1 MVNAKCLWGQSV
13 ADVFLLY
20 VSDDKEKGAAIRQ
33 SLVQEGLSVWQF
45 IADGDEQ
52 ASPAELRRQAD
63 LATYVC
69 VLWSE
74 HSFKNFTVV
83 TLATEAL
90 RDKKLY
96 SVLLDHV
103 EIRKAFYS
111 KDNVVMN
118 ISDWSPGAVTDTF
131 RTFLEDIEKRIHP
144 DDKDDGAS
152 KNWAARM
159 RLALAWTL
167 IGVVA
172 LGAVAG
178 LISYAPSIAQLVSS
192 DGPVTVGTQPTQ
204 TGRGP
209 TRPSPSQSGSR
220 DGHIKDCDYC
230 PELVAV
236 PSGTFKMGDP
246 DAFWRANSMPVRD
259 VRIPN
264 AFAVGVHE
272 VTYGEWQACVDA
284 GACPPAKPGYGVNS
298 MEDERW
304 RDHPVTD
311 VSWHQ
316 VTDYVRWLRVT
327 TRKSYRLLTEAEWE
341 YVARAG
347 SKTSYHFGNEDAKLC
362 DYGNGRDLSV
372 LYEGDRNEKCYDH
385 FAQKTAP
392 AGTFLPNKFGLYD
405 IHGNVWEWVEDC
417 YHPNYE
423 RAPKTGRAWV
433 SGDCR
438 ERVIRGGSWNSKP
451 AELRSAYRQRREAH
465 LHERTIGFRVARWL
479 D

>member
-1 MVNAKCLWGQSV
+1 MWGQSV

-33 SLVQEGLSVWQF
+33 SLVQEGLAVWQF

-74 HSFKNFTVV
+74 QSFKNFTVV

-111 KDNVVMN
+111 KENVVMN
-118 ISDWSPGAVTDTF
+118 ISDWTPGAVTDTF
-131 RTFLEDIEKRIHP
+131 RAFLEDIEKRIHP
-144 DDKDDGAS
+144 DDEKGGGSDGWAS
-152 KNWAARM
+152 RAR
-159 RLALAWTL
+159 RALAWTI
-167 IGVVA
+167 IGVVVLSLVAA
-172 LGAVAG
+172 LIAYG
-178 LISYAPSIAQLVSS
+178 PSIARLFPSS
-192 DGPVTVGTQPTQ
+192 GPSTVGTAPTSSN
-204 TGRGP
+204 TGRGSSR
-209 TRPSPSQSGSR
+209 TGSSQPAR
-220 DGHIKDCDYC
+220 NDGLIQDCDHC

-236 PSGTFKMGDP
+236 PSGSFKMGDP

-259 VRIPN
+259 VRIQN
-264 AFAVGVHE
+264 GFAVGIYE
-272 VTYGEWQACVDA
+272 VTFNQWQACVDA
-284 GACPPAKPGYGVNS
+284 GSCPPAEAGYGVSS
-298 MEDERW
+298 MTDERW
-304 RDHPVTD
+304 RDHPVTG

-316 VTDYVRWLRVT
+316 ATDYVRWLRVT

-372 LYEGDRNEKCYDH
+372 LYEGDRNVKCYDH
-385 FAQKTAP
+385 FAQRTAP
-392 AGTFLPNKFGLYD
+392 AGTFLPNKFGVYD
-405 IHGNVWEWVEDC
+405 MHGNVWEWVEDC

-465 LHERTIGFRVARWL
+465 LQERTIGFRVARWL